1 MKLNATMKKLMV
13 PVGILVMAV
22 VIAQIILSNPPQA
35 KRRGPSKAPQMT
47 VEVNKLEE
55 KVYQVQLDSFGTVR
69 PRTESVLVSQA
80 AGQIN
85 FISDNFR
92 DGGFFE
98 KGELLLKLDDRDI
111 KADVKIAQANL
122 LDAKQ
127 QFAEEQAR
135 AKQALTDWQRLG
147 KQGTPNDLVLRKP
160 QLEAAKARQ
169 LSSEAQLAKA
179 QLALERTEIV
189 APYAGRVLAKKVDL
203 GQVVSNNSQLAD
215 IYAVDFVEIRLPIKN
230 QDLALVD
237 LPEEF
242 RGHSEHENTGNR
254 VRFSSGMGE
263 QQWIGTLVRTE
274 GAIDEQTQQLYVVAQ
289 IADPYAVDTE
299 SRQQTTIKIGQYV
312 SAEIAGK
319 LLSNALVIPT
329 KSIYQGSYVY
339 VVEEGVLMRREVTL
353 LWKNET
359 EAVIKSG
366 LNVGDRL
373 VTTALGQVSSGT
385 PVSVSDERRMTKGK
399 SGSGDLKQKLAR
411 MPEPRRKKL
420 EAQAKQQGISIEQ
433 LIKERQKQQNRQQ
446 RMANGG

>member
-1 MKLNATMKKLMV
+1 MKLHATLKKLMV
-13 PVGILVMAV
+13 PVGILIMAV

-35 KRRGPSKAPQMT
+35 KRRGASKAPQMT

-69 PRTESVLVSQA
+69 PRTESVLVAQA

-85 FISDNFR
+85 FLSDNFR

-122 LDAKQ
+122 LDTKQ

-135 AKQALTDWQRLG
+135 AKQALADWQRLG
-147 KQGTPNDLVLRKP
+147 KKGVPNDLVLRKP

-189 APYAGRVLAKKVDL
+189 APYAGRVLSKKVDL

-230 QDLALVD
+230 QDLALID

-242 RGHSEHENTGNR
+242 RGQSDNANNGNR
-254 VRFSSGMGE
+254 VRFSSGMSD
-263 QQWIGTLVRTE
+263 QQWVGTLVRTE

-289 IADPYAVDTE
+289 IADPYAIAGQNK
-299 SRQQTTIKIGQYV
+299 QQTTIKIGQYV
-312 SAEIAGK
+312 SAEVAGK

-385 PVSVSDERRMTKGK
+385 PVSVAGESRVAKGK
-399 SGSGDLKQKLAR
+399 TGSDNLQQKLAR
-411 MPEPRRKKL
+411 MPEQRRKKL
-420 EAQAKQQGISIEQ
+420 EAEAKQRGISIEQ
-433 LIKERQKQQNRQQ
+433 LMQQKRQQ

>member
-1 MKLNATMKKLMV
+1 MKLNATLKKLMV
-13 PVGILVMAV
+13 PVGILIMAV

-35 KRRGPSKAPQMT
+35 KRRGASKAPQMT

-69 PRTESVLVSQA
+69 PRTESVLVAQA

-85 FISDNFR
+85 FLSDNFR

-98 KGELLLKLDDRDI
+98 QGELLLKLDDRDI
-111 KADVKIAQANL
+111 KADVKIAEANL

-135 AKQALTDWQRLG
+135 AKQALADWQRLG
-147 KQGTPNDLVLRKP
+147 KKGTPNDLVLRKP

-189 APYAGRVLAKKVDL
+189 APYAGRVLSKKVDL

-230 QDLALVD
+230 QDLALID

-242 RGHSEHENTGNR
+242 RGQSDNANNGNR
-254 VRFSSGMGE
+254 VRFSSGMSD
-263 QQWIGTLVRTE
+263 QQWVGTLVRTE

-289 IADPYAVDTE
+289 IEDPYAIA
-299 SRQQTTIKIGQYV
+299 RQNKQQTTIKIGQYV

-385 PVSVSDERRMTKGK
+385 PVSVAGESRVAKGK
-399 SGSGDLKQKLAR
+399 TGSDNLQQKLAR
-411 MPEPRRKKL
+411 MPEQRRKKL
-420 EAQAKQQGISIEQ
+420 EAEAKQRGISIEQ
-433 LIKERQKQQNRQQ
+433 LMQEKRQQ